1 MVSLGNE
8 IDLDEDELIEYMIAG
23 IPDVNLRNI
32 AKLQNFSTKT
42 EMLEAFIQRNAQE
55 RKGTGKTQRR
65 NVKCYNCNSLG
76 HISSE
81 CRKPKREMGT
91 CFACGKPGHQA
102 KDCEQYKKIVVQN
115 EYKHS

>member
-55 RKGTGKTQRR
+55 RK
-65 NVKCYNCNSLG
+65 CYNCNSLG